1 MPLFNIMLTDLSSS
15 TYVDNWND
23 VSVEIQIKIKIYLRM
38 TEGSTI
44 STFVT
49 HDVFNFDIAYYMI

>member
-1 MPLFNIMLTDLSSS
+1 MPLFYIMLTDLSSS

-49 HDVFNFDIAYYMI
+49 NDVFNFDIAYYMI